1 MIASLKGVLTSIGK
15 SDIILEVNGIGYLL
29 NVSSKLIS
37 SLGDIGSNL
46 SLFTDLQI
54 KDDKIVIYGF
64 VNSSEQSFFKLLQ
77 SVQGVGPRAALSLLS
92 TLSVDEV
99 VLAISSGD
107 KTMLSRAEGIGP
119 KVAGRIASE
128 LLDKVSVFNISNSI
142 RNTDNKF
149 NKNEQDKLNFQENDY
164 DGNIS
169 MIVEDIISAL
179 INLGYGRSEVFS
191 VVMKIKND
199 FSHKKQNKLFTVN
212 ANKPFSSQRIIKVN
226 EMNEDIDVNDRL
238 VNPDLID
245 HKDNL
250 DLSLRP
256 KNLKEFIGQP
266 QVQTN
271 LSTFIYAANSR
282 DEAMDH
288 TLLFGPPGLGKT
300 TLAQIIAFELGV
312 GFKSTSGPIINKAGD
327 LAALLTNL
335 QPRDVLFID
344 EIHRLSPTIE
354 EILYP
359 AMEDFQLDLMIGEGP
374 SARSIKIDLPP
385 FTLVGATTRS
395 GLLTTPLRDRFGI
408 QIRMEFYNASDLV
421 NILLKLAE
429 KLKVNV
435 EKKGAYEIAKR
446 SRGTPRVAGR
456 LLRRVRDILSVSNEK
471 VIDEN
476 FADRALIQLDVDKSG
491 LDAIDRKYLNVIIE
505 KYQGGPVGLD
515 TLSAVLSE
523 QKDMIEEVIE
533 PYLLQRGLIQRSSR
547 GRFVSSAGWR
557 HLGLVPPKH
566 AQEQSDMMDAQGE

>member
-54 KDDKIVIYGF
+54 KDDKIVMYGF
-64 VNSSEQSFFKLLQ
+64 VNSSEQTFFKLLQ
-77 SVQGVGPRAALSLLS
+77 SVQGVGPKAALSLLS

-212 ANKPFSSQRIIKVN
+212 TIVPIA
-226 EMNEDIDVNDRL
+226 
-238 VNPDLID
+238 
-245 HKDNL
+245 
-250 DLSLRP
+250 
-256 KNLKEFIGQP
+256 LKE
-266 QVQTN
+266 
-271 LSTFIYAANSR
+271 LSR
-282 DEAMDH
+282 
-288 TLLFGPPGLGKT
+288 
-300 TLAQIIAFELGV
+300 
-312 GFKSTSGPIINKAGD
+312 
-327 LAALLTNL
+327 
-335 QPRDVLFID
+335 
-344 EIHRLSPTIE
+344 
-354 EILYP
+354 
-359 AMEDFQLDLMIGEGP
+359 
-374 SARSIKIDLPP
+374 
-385 FTLVGATTRS
+385 
-395 GLLTTPLRDRFGI
+395 
-408 QIRMEFYNASDLV
+408 
-421 NILLKLAE
+421 
-429 KLKVNV
+429 
-435 EKKGAYEIAKR
+435 
-446 SRGTPRVAGR
+446 
-456 LLRRVRDILSVSNEK
+456 
-471 VIDEN
+471 
-476 FADRALIQLDVDKSG
+476 
-491 LDAIDRKYLNVIIE
+491 
-505 KYQGGPVGLD
+505 
-515 TLSAVLSE
+515 
-523 QKDMIEEVIE
+523 
-533 PYLLQRGLIQRSSR
+533 
-547 GRFVSSAGWR
+547 
-557 HLGLVPPKH
+557 
-566 AQEQSDMMDAQGE
+566 

>member
-64 VNSSEQSFFKLLQ
+64 VDSSEQSFFKLLQ

-99 VLAISSGD
+99 VLAVSSGD

-212 ANKPFSSQRIIKVN
+212 TIVPIA
-226 EMNEDIDVNDRL
+226 
-238 VNPDLID
+238 
-245 HKDNL
+245 
-250 DLSLRP
+250 
-256 KNLKEFIGQP
+256 LKE
-266 QVQTN
+266 
-271 LSTFIYAANSR
+271 LSR
-282 DEAMDH
+282 
-288 TLLFGPPGLGKT
+288 
-300 TLAQIIAFELGV
+300 
-312 GFKSTSGPIINKAGD
+312 
-327 LAALLTNL
+327 
-335 QPRDVLFID
+335 
-344 EIHRLSPTIE
+344 
-354 EILYP
+354 
-359 AMEDFQLDLMIGEGP
+359 
-374 SARSIKIDLPP
+374 
-385 FTLVGATTRS
+385 
-395 GLLTTPLRDRFGI
+395 
-408 QIRMEFYNASDLV
+408 
-421 NILLKLAE
+421 
-429 KLKVNV
+429 
-435 EKKGAYEIAKR
+435 
-446 SRGTPRVAGR
+446 
-456 LLRRVRDILSVSNEK
+456 
-471 VIDEN
+471 
-476 FADRALIQLDVDKSG
+476 
-491 LDAIDRKYLNVIIE
+491 
-505 KYQGGPVGLD
+505 
-515 TLSAVLSE
+515 
-523 QKDMIEEVIE
+523 
-533 PYLLQRGLIQRSSR
+533 
-547 GRFVSSAGWR
+547 
-557 HLGLVPPKH
+557 
-566 AQEQSDMMDAQGE
+566 

>member
-128 LLDKVSVFNISNSI
+128 LLDKVSVFNMSSSI
-142 RNTDNKF
+142 KDKDNKF
-149 NKNEQDKLNFQENDY
+149 NNNEQDKLNFQENDY

-212 ANKPFSSQRIIKVN
+212 TIVPIA
-226 EMNEDIDVNDRL
+226 
-238 VNPDLID
+238 
-245 HKDNL
+245 
-250 DLSLRP
+250 
-256 KNLKEFIGQP
+256 LKE
-266 QVQTN
+266 
-271 LSTFIYAANSR
+271 LSR
-282 DEAMDH
+282 
-288 TLLFGPPGLGKT
+288 
-300 TLAQIIAFELGV
+300 
-312 GFKSTSGPIINKAGD
+312 
-327 LAALLTNL
+327 
-335 QPRDVLFID
+335 
-344 EIHRLSPTIE
+344 
-354 EILYP
+354 
-359 AMEDFQLDLMIGEGP
+359 
-374 SARSIKIDLPP
+374 
-385 FTLVGATTRS
+385 
-395 GLLTTPLRDRFGI
+395 
-408 QIRMEFYNASDLV
+408 
-421 NILLKLAE
+421 
-429 KLKVNV
+429 
-435 EKKGAYEIAKR
+435 
-446 SRGTPRVAGR
+446 
-456 LLRRVRDILSVSNEK
+456 
-471 VIDEN
+471 
-476 FADRALIQLDVDKSG
+476 
-491 LDAIDRKYLNVIIE
+491 
-505 KYQGGPVGLD
+505 
-515 TLSAVLSE
+515 
-523 QKDMIEEVIE
+523 
-533 PYLLQRGLIQRSSR
+533 
-547 GRFVSSAGWR
+547 
-557 HLGLVPPKH
+557 
-566 AQEQSDMMDAQGE
+566 

>member
-1 MIASLKGVLTSIGK
+1 
-15 SDIILEVNGIGYLL
+15 
-29 NVSSKLIS
+29 
-37 SLGDIGSNL
+37 
-46 SLFTDLQI
+46 
-54 KDDKIVIYGF
+54 
-64 VNSSEQSFFKLLQ
+64 
-77 SVQGVGPRAALSLLS
+77 
-92 TLSVDEV
+92 
-99 VLAISSGD
+99 
-107 KTMLSRAEGIGP
+107 
-119 KVAGRIASE
+119 
-128 LLDKVSVFNISNSI
+128 
-142 RNTDNKF
+142 
-149 NKNEQDKLNFQENDY
+149 
-164 DGNIS
+164 
-169 MIVEDIISAL
+169 
-179 INLGYGRSEVFS
+179 
-191 VVMKIKND
+191 
-199 FSHKKQNKLFTVN
+199 
-212 ANKPFSSQRIIKVN
+212 
-226 EMNEDIDVNDRL
+226 MNEKNDVNDRL

-471 VIDEN
+471 VID
-476 FADRALIQLDVDKSG
+476 
-491 LDAIDRKYLNVIIE
+491 
-505 KYQGGPVGLD
+505 
-515 TLSAVLSE
+515 
-523 QKDMIEEVIE
+523 
-533 PYLLQRGLIQRSSR
+533 
-547 GRFVSSAGWR
+547 
-557 HLGLVPPKH
+557 
-566 AQEQSDMMDAQGE
+566 

>member
-142 RNTDNKF
+142 SNTDNKF

-212 ANKPFSSQRIIKVN
+212 TIVPIA
-226 EMNEDIDVNDRL
+226 
-238 VNPDLID
+238 
-245 HKDNL
+245 
-250 DLSLRP
+250 
-256 KNLKEFIGQP
+256 LKE
-266 QVQTN
+266 
-271 LSTFIYAANSR
+271 LSR
-282 DEAMDH
+282 
-288 TLLFGPPGLGKT
+288 
-300 TLAQIIAFELGV
+300 
-312 GFKSTSGPIINKAGD
+312 
-327 LAALLTNL
+327 
-335 QPRDVLFID
+335 
-344 EIHRLSPTIE
+344 
-354 EILYP
+354 
-359 AMEDFQLDLMIGEGP
+359 
-374 SARSIKIDLPP
+374 
-385 FTLVGATTRS
+385 
-395 GLLTTPLRDRFGI
+395 
-408 QIRMEFYNASDLV
+408 
-421 NILLKLAE
+421 
-429 KLKVNV
+429 
-435 EKKGAYEIAKR
+435 
-446 SRGTPRVAGR
+446 
-456 LLRRVRDILSVSNEK
+456 
-471 VIDEN
+471 
-476 FADRALIQLDVDKSG
+476 
-491 LDAIDRKYLNVIIE
+491 
-505 KYQGGPVGLD
+505 
-515 TLSAVLSE
+515 
-523 QKDMIEEVIE
+523 
-533 PYLLQRGLIQRSSR
+533 
-547 GRFVSSAGWR
+547 
-557 HLGLVPPKH
+557 
-566 AQEQSDMMDAQGE
+566 